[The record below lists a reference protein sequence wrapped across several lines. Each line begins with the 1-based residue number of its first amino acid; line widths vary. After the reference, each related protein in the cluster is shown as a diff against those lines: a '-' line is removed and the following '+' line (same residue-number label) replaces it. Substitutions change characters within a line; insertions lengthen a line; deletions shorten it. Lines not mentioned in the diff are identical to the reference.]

1 MQEAGTD
8 PDLMD
13 CIAEYAY
20 SRGGRTML
28 EICNGLGE
36 AFQMMARDQDEIGWR
51 RFMEGMICAKMQHI
65 QSEYHR
71 SEGTATSPERWAK
84 GVVLKLLEAT
94 HGQWIYRNVQIHD
107 NIAGTRATLRKEE
120 IQWDIEEQMEMGTTG
135 LLKEDQWMMKVNL
148 GDMENSSGE
157 KEEYWLL
164 AIRAAREAATL
175 TRQRTQQPQA
185 EPLADGH

>member
-51 RFMEGMICAKMQHI
+51 RFMEGMICAKMRHI
-65 QSEYHR
+65 QREYHR
-71 SEGTATSPERWAK
+71 SEGTATSPEQWAK

-94 HGQWIYRNVQIHD
+94 HRQWIYRNVQIHD
-107 NIAGTRATLRKEE
+107 DVVGTRATLRKEE
-120 IQWDIEEQMEMGTTG
+120 IQRGIEEQMEMGTTG
-135 LLKEDQWMMKVNL
+135 LLEEDQWMMEVNL
-148 GDMENSSGE
+148 GDVENLSGE

-164 AIRAAREAATL
+164 AI
-175 TRQRTQQPQA
+175 
-185 EPLADGH
+185 